1 MEIITS
7 SPLNIFRCE
16 RCSHCAL
23 CGSTEGVQ
31 LHHLGGQNH
40 APFFVIPLCTPHHKR
55 VTIAIQQMGRQMG
68 NIDLMKYTP
77 DPLERARRARL
88 AALVFLWFIDEVLDE
103 QKQNANALGE
113 QNASRSNR
121 ADGGKAVASLLLKPI
136 TRKRA

>member
-7 SPLNIFRCE
+7 SPLKIVRCE

-40 APFFVIPLCTPHHKR
+40 TPFFVIPLCTPHHKR

-103 QKQNANALGE
+103 QKQNATIQTGWINDEMPKL
-113 QNASRSNR
+113 
-121 ADGGKAVASLLLKPI
+121 
-136 TRKRA
+136 